1 MKWGKYLVFIITL
14 TNAILPR
21 VKIEMTFMGLNDV
34 NMQMSQNAIKKVLGR
49 KSGVAMTDIDL
60 EISSKRRRVLS
71 DFTTLNAHFR
81 TSDPE
86 TVGQMMVGLDQVE
99 LQEEFRIEFET
110 VDVYGVSFSRM
121 AETYSIVNIGR
132 EPFQTTLEETRFMG
146 KESITSS
153 IKPTIDP
160 KLGMN
165 AQRSTGADSSG
176 TNTARIAII
185 VFLSFFGSCLFCAC
199 FCFACEK
206 YNKQH
211 GKRGMSHYD
220 WKHSP
225 SAKTTAI

>member
-1 MKWGKYLVFIITL
+1 MKWGKYLAFIITL

-49 KSGVAMTDIDL
+49 KSGVAITDIDL
-60 EISSKRRRVLS
+60 EISSKRRRALS
-71 DFTTLNAHFR
+71 YFTTLNAHFR

-86 TVGQMMVGLDQVE
+86 TVGQLMVSLNQAE
-99 LQEEFRIEFET
+99 LQEEFRIEFEM

-121 AETYSIVNIGR
+121 AETYSIINTGR
-132 EPFQTTLEETRFMG
+132 EPFQTTLEETRFTG
-146 KESITSS
+146 KESTAST
-153 IKPTIDP
+153 KPTLDP

-165 AQRSTGADSSG
+165 AQRSTDTDNSG
-176 TNTARIAII
+176 TNTARIVII
-185 VFLSFFGSCLFCAC
+185 VFLSFFASCLFCAC
-199 FCFACEK
+199 FCLAYDK

-225 SAKTTAI
+225 SAKTTAV